1 MTGAQDSC
9 WSWCCACVRS
19 GQAGLSSALLTPHT
33 RTTTLQR
40 TAHFTGTPVLPA
52 ELPAGGTAD
61 MRLRLTAGVYG
72 LIETEPL
79 PYAPSARTVKYP
91 RPSFS
96 RDGSGHD
103 GPPPPLRGLLAPER
117 TERRRGSSSGLVKRV
132 RQTGSSKTGSAHAA
146 GRQGVRSARNQ
157 AVGTSLTR
165 SPNSSDIISA
175 RICASRSSCSL
186 RFWAR
191 IRSTVM
197 SRFSMF
203 SSNSLTSR

>member
-19 GQAGLSSALLTPHT
+19 GQAGLSSALLTPQYSNDHT
-33 RTTTLQR
+33 QND
-40 TAHFTGTPVLPA
+40 HTPTNRPLHRYTRPS
-52 ELPAGGTAD
+52 GGTACRRNRRHATQAD
-61 MRLRLTAGVYG
+61 RRCLRLDRNRATTIRAFGTDSQVPPTLPFPATAAGTMARRLRFGACLTQNV
-72 LIETEPL
+72 
-79 PYAPSARTVKYP
+79 PS
-91 RPSFS
+91 
-96 RDGSGHD
+96 D
-103 GPPPPLRGLLAPER
+103 GPARQA
-117 TERRRGSSSGLVKRV
+117 GSSN
-132 RQTGSSKTGSAHAA
+132 QTGSAHAA